1 MKKISLVLAL
11 ALLLMFSLTNLAF
24 AATPDLKGTWTGTAK
39 KITVLKCSNVPVSLA
54 IINQCGML
62 FEGLLHIG
70 TQDIIVVG
78 KIYNDEISLRGT
90 YGSYGF
96 AVLTGNYTT
105 SPSPRIVILTIML
118 MSGSDY
124 SYYEEEYSVFPLL
137 KQP

>member
-1 MKKISLVLAL
+1 MKKISLFLAL
-11 ALLLMFSLTNLAF
+11 ALLLMFTNLAF

-39 KITVLKCSNVPVSLA
+39 KINVLKCSSVPVSLA
-54 IINQCGML
+54 ILNQCGML
-62 FEGLLHIG
+62 FEGLLTIG
-70 TQDIIVVG
+70 TQNVNVVG
-78 KIYNDEISLRGT
+78 KIYNNEITLKGI

-96 AVLTGNYTT
+96 TTVTGNYST

-118 MSGSDY
+118 MEGSDF